1 MARQLKH
8 DFNQSLKMGYAF
20 IFATFS
26 PDRPWEISANN
37 LRKEL
42 GHHTTRKY
50 KRLRPLLQVADPS
63 YDSNGSKCKG
73 YVLSELRRRK
83 FRAELMSYEG
93 IKPASPFGYS
103 EKQGR
108 AFDYELTRQRAL
120 LKWQEQLET
129 GEFQYQL
136 KSHRLWH
143 GAQTLPDREK
153 HGHLRSRLF
162 AEFGYLYNY
171 DIDACAATLLSQQ
184 AKMLEPSLE
193 LPFIEQYLEHKSVIR
208 SSLSVSYKLEIHSVK
223 AILNAMLAG
232 GRLIP
237 NKASIVFT
245 EHFWS
250 NYLKAKAFAD
260 HGWVIGYADDI
271 KRLWQ
276 VLSSPDHGLMERRYD
291 FANLNKDGLPR
302 LIPITSSD
310 KWDLYFRLERQVM
323 DAIRNHIQ
331 SIGIRWFNEHDGIRT
346 SEQLDTNHIQQLV
359 HSLTGFR
366 ITLTDDHPSMMYHKQ
381 AA

>member
-1 MARQLKH
+1 MARQSKH

-42 GHHTTRKY
+42 GHPTTRKY
-50 KRLRPLLQVADPS
+50 KRLRPLLKVADPS
-63 YDSNGSKCKG
+63 YDATAKKCKG

-83 FRAELMSYEG
+83 FRAELMVHEG
-93 IKPASPFGYS
+93 IQPALPFGYS
-103 EKQGR
+103 EEQGR
-108 AFDYELTRQRAL
+108 AFDYDLTRQRAL
-120 LKWQEQLET
+120 LKWQDQLET

-162 AEFGYLYNY
+162 AEFGYQFNY
-171 DIDACAATLLSQQ
+171 DIDACAPTLLIQQ

-193 LPFIEQYLEHKSVIR
+193 LPSIEQYLEHKSVIR
-208 SSLSVSYKLEIHSVK
+208 SYLSVTYKLEIHSVK

-232 GRLIP
+232 GRLTP
-237 NKASIVFT
+237 NKACIVFT
-245 EHFWS
+245 EHFGS

-276 VLSSPDHGLMERRYD
+276 VLSAPDHGLIERHYD
-291 FANLNKDGLPR
+291 FANLNRDGSPR
-302 LIPITSSD
+302 LIPINSSD

-323 DAIRNHIQ
+323 EAIRNYIH
-331 SIGIRWFNEHDGIRT
+331 SNGIKYFNEHDGVRT

-359 HSLTGFR
+359 QSITGFR
-366 ITLTDDHPSMMYHKQ
+366 ITLTDDHPTMMNHKQ